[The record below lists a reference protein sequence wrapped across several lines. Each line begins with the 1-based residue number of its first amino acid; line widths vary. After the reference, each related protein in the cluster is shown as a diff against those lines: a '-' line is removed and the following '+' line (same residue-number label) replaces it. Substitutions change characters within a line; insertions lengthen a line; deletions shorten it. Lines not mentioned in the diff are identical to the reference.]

1 MNVVR
6 ELKVGH
12 AVITSVDRDDLPD
25 LGACHWRDAINAIR
39 QSCPEVSLETLI
51 PDFQGRMELVDI
63 IVDEYPEVISHN
75 IETVRRLSPL
85 VRYKATYSTSLAVLR
100 HNSER
105 GKNVVKSGIMLG
117 LGETRDEVLQT
128 MDDLQ
133 EASCQVITIGQNL
146 QPSGEHY
153 PVKEYIHPETFA
165 EYGSI
170 ALEKGFRYAES
181 SPLVRSSHHTARH
194 VKV

>member
-1 MNVVR
+1 
-6 ELKVGH
+6 
-12 AVITSVDRDDLPD
+12 
-25 LGACHWRDAINAIR
+25 
-39 QSCPEVSLETLI
+39 
-51 PDFQGRMELVDI
+51 MELVDI

-133 EASCQVITIGQNL
+133 EAGCQVITIGQNL
-146 QPSGEHY
+146 QPSEEHY

-194 VKV
+194 VKA